1 MIKRYDEHHQDLTLL
16 KALVRQQLPEK
27 YKEIF
32 FDQSK
37 NGYAGYIDGELAKK
51 NFINLSN
58 QF

>member
-32 FDQSK
+32 
-37 NGYAGYIDGELAKK
+37 
-51 NFINLSN
+51 
-58 QF
+58 

>member
-32 FDQSK
+32 
-37 NGYAGYIDGELAKK
+37 L
-51 NFINLSN
+51 INQKRICRLY
-58 QF
+58 